1 MSGQEA
7 KTITEGQV
15 SWVSQAVETI
25 LYLLSKHSECVLWE
39 LLQGSEVTGDM
50 VQPRFVMNFPAAM
63 GRAAVGGHERKR
75 GPFRTQVRP
84 RCEVRSDGALAGL

>member
-1 MSGQEA
+1 MWPVSGQEA

-15 SWVSQAVETI
+15 SWASQAIETI

-39 LLQGSEVTGDM
+39 LLQGVEATGDM
-50 VQPRFVMNFPAAM
+50 IQPRFIMDRSATM
-63 GRAAVGGHERKR
+63 GRRGRK
-75 GPFRTQVRP
+75 GPLGP

>member
-7 KTITEGQV
+7 KSITEGQV
-15 SWVSQAVETI
+15 SWASQAIETI

-39 LLQGSEVTGDM
+39 RLQGLEATGDM
-50 VQPRFVMNFPAAM
+50 TPLRFVMDRSAAM

>member
-1 MSGQEA
+1 MWPVSGQKA

-15 SWVSQAVETI
+15 SWASQAIETI

-39 LLQGSEVTGDM
+39 LLQGLEVTGDTI
-50 VQPRFVMNFPAAM
+50 QPRFVMDRSAVM
-63 GRAAVGGHERKR
+63 GRGRGGPL
-75 GPFRTQVRP
+75 GP